1 MIAFATPLVFNC
13 LVLLSDKPSDKKR
26 SDFWNTSLEFMSPK
40 LVRFESG
47 MAETIEK
54 TLLLVGPIVLYY
66 NHKDIERE
74 W

>member
-1 MIAFATPLVFNC
+1 
-13 LVLLSDKPSDKKR
+13 
-26 SDFWNTSLEFMSPK
+26 MSPK

>member
-1 MIAFATPLVFNC
+1 MKN
-13 LVLLSDKPSDKKR
+13 R

-40 LVRFESG
+40 QVRFESG

-54 TLLLVGPIVLYY
+54 TLLLVGSIVLYY